1 MIKQAKEVQL
11 KALYKNLSE
20 KLSLIRQ
27 KSLELGCEKGA
38 SCWLSALP
46 LQSLGYVLN
55 KREFRDS
62 ICLRYGWAIANVPR
76 YCSCGKK
83 NDIDHALSCK
93 SGPYVNFRHNAIRDA
108 YAEILKEVCV
118 DVRTEPGLLP
128 VNPANLSSSAIT
140 TDQARL
146 DIVATGLWSPFE
158 RTFFDVRVTHPTA
171 PSNVNLTSAQLYQRN
186 ENEKKRKY
194 GERCRQSEKGGF
206 CCLVHSTTGGMAP
219 ECEAFNKQLA
229 HRIADKRKDDY
240 SAVANYIRTKIRFAL
255 LRSVLISLRGVRG
268 KQKKDSTTPTSAVAF
283 GLIPEKESYEAY

>member
-1 MIKQAKEVQL
+1 MQS
-11 KALYKNLSE
+11 KA
-20 KLSLIRQ
+20 
-27 KSLELGCEKGA
+27 
-38 SCWLSALP
+38 
-46 LQSLGYVLN
+46 
-55 KREFRDS
+55 
-62 ICLRYGWAIANVPR
+62 
-76 YCSCGKK
+76 
-83 NDIDHALSCK
+83 
-93 SGPYVNFRHNAIRDA
+93 
-108 YAEILKEVCV
+108 
-118 DVRTEPGLLP
+118 T
-128 VNPANLSSSAIT
+128 
-140 TDQARL
+140 
-146 DIVATGLWSPFE
+146 
-158 RTFFDVRVTHPTA
+158 TA

-255 LRSVLISLRGVRG
+255 LKSVLISLRGVRG